1 MFTNINQI
9 IETSG
14 VPQNTVVGESLK
26 ILQRMKERTQLPY
39 IWSAGA
45 FLNALFKRLFSSLRI
60 NEMDIARLKEQIQD
74 KNVVYV
80 PVSKTIIDQLLV
92 WYICL
97 RYHLPVPAIV
107 CDEGLFDTH
116 S

>member
-1 MFTNINQI
+1 M
-9 IETSG
+9 
-14 VPQNTVVGESLK
+14 VGESLK

-45 FLNALFKRLFSSLRI
+45 FLNALFQRLYSSLRI
-60 NEMDIARLKEQIQD
+60 NEFDLIKLKEQIHG

-97 RYHLPVPAIV
+97 RYQLPVPAIV
-107 CDEGLFDTH
+107 CDEGMSCKQTNPK
-116 S
+116 

>member
-1 MFTNINQI
+1 
-9 IETSG
+9 
-14 VPQNTVVGESLK
+14 
-26 ILQRMKERTQLPY
+26 MKERTQLPY

-45 FLNALFKRLFSSLRI
+45 FLSALFQRLFSSLRI
-60 NEMDIARLKEQIQD
+60 NELDLAKLKERIQG

-97 RYHLPVPAIV
+97 RYKLPVPAIV
-107 CDEGLFDTH
+107 YDEGLYRLFII
-116 S
+116 